1 MTVSSVNSSAFTP
14 TTLTSL
20 SSLGSNGSTG
30 SAGSPLAMPGV
41 GSNLDVTSIV
51 SALMQVEQVPLN
63 DLNQKEASY
72 DAQLSAYG
80 TVKGALSSLQSA
92 LAALN
97 SPSTFQATSVT
108 SGDSSIVTASADG
121 SATLGSYAVQVGQLA
136 QAQTL
141 VAAGQASTTQSIGS
155 GTPTTITFQFGTITG
170 GTLSNGTYSGATF
183 TQDGTAAS
191 GTVTIDSTNNT
202 LQGIRDAIN
211 AANIGVTASIVNDGS
226 GSPYRLLLQSSSTGA
241 ARSMSIS
248 VSGDAALAGLLSD
261 DPSGTQNLTQVV
273 AAQSAQLSVNGFNL
287 TSSSNTVSNAIQGV
301 TFNLAKTGST
311 AVTIA
316 QDSSSATA
324 AVQAFVSAY
333 NTLVSTISQVAS
345 YDPSTQQGGPLLGDT
360 GLQTIQ
366 AQIRNILGAA
376 IPGSPG
382 GLSSLAQIGVSFE
395 QDGTL
400 ALNTSQLQAA
410 LSAGASNVARLFT
423 SLGNTTDSLVSYVSS
438 TADTAPGRYA
448 VNVTALATQGSL
460 AGSSPAGLTISAG
473 VNDQLALTI
482 DGVTDGVTLAPGT
495 YTPDSLAA
503 ALQAAINGAP
513 AFSAA
518 GIGVTVSQAGGV
530 LTIQSNSY
538 GSTSSVS
545 VSGSAAQSLFG
556 SAPVATAGTD
566 VAGTINGAPALGSG
580 QFLTG
585 TAGNAAAGL
594 QIQISGGSVGPRGQV
609 NFSQGYAYQLN
620 AALTNILS
628 DTGPLAASTNGI
640 NASISDIDNQRTALN
655 ARLAQVQQ
663 NYLAQFTALDTL
675 ISNMNS
681 TASFLTQQLA
691 ILPAPGALSGSS
703 KA

>member
-1 MTVSSVNSSAFTP
+1 MAVSPVNTSAFTP

-20 SSLGSNGSTG
+20 SSLGSTG

-51 SALMQVEQVPLN
+51 NALMQVEQAPLN

-92 LAALN
+92 LATLN
-97 SPSTFQATSVT
+97 SLSTFQATSVT
-108 SGDSSIVTASADG
+108 ASDTSIVTASADS
-121 SATLGSYAVQVGQLA
+121 SATLGSYAVQVAQLA

-141 VAAGQASTTQSIGS
+141 VTAGQASTTQSIGS

-191 GTVTIDSTNNT
+191 GTVTIDSTNDS

-211 AANIGVTASIVNDGS
+211 AADIGVTASIVNDGS

-241 ARSMSIS
+241 ASSMNIT
-248 VSGDAALAGLLSD
+248 VSGDAALAGLLSY
-261 DPSGTQNLTQVV
+261 DPSATQNLTQVV

-287 TSSSNTVSNAIQGV
+287 TSSSNTVNGAIQGV

-311 AVTIA
+311 TVTIA
-316 QDSSSATA
+316 QDSSGASA

-345 YDPSTQQGGPLLGDT
+345 YDPTTQKGGPLLGDAA
-360 GLQTIQ
+360 LQTIQ
-366 AQIRNILGAA
+366 AQLRNILGAA
-376 IPGSPG
+376 IPGSTG
-382 GLSSLAQIGVSFE
+382 GLSSLAQIGVSFQ

-400 ALNTSQLQAA
+400 TLNTSQLQAA

-438 TADTAPGRYA
+438 TADTVPGRYA
-448 VNVTALATQGSL
+448 VNVTALATQGTL
-460 AGSSPAGLTISAG
+460 TGSSPAGLIISAG

-482 DGVTDGVTLAPGT
+482 DGVTGGVTLAPGT
-495 YTPDSLAA
+495 YTPDSLAV

-538 GSTSSVS
+538 GLSSSVS

-556 SAPVATAGTD
+556 PTPVATAGTD

-580 QFLTG
+580 QFLTAA
-585 TAGNAAAGL
+585 AGSAAAGL
-594 QIQISGGSVGPRGQV
+594 KIQIRGGALGARGQV
-609 NFSQGYAYQLN
+609 NFSQGYAYQLS

-628 DTGPLAASTNGI
+628 DTGPLAASTDGI
-640 NASISDIDNQRTALN
+640 NASISDIDNQRNALN
-655 ARLAQVQQ
+655 ARLTQVQQ

-681 TASFLTQQLA
+681 TASFLAQQLA
-691 ILPAPGALSGSS
+691 ILPAPGTVSGSS